1 MEGANLGRDTSRGLL
16 AGLLTVFLGP
26 PLGGIT
32 YGLIALVQSTFL
44 IATGQLDR
52 PQRPIQRG
60 AVLLLLPVVAAAASF
75 LIAWAPVAVAAA
87 YVTARVGMTGKMS
100 WAETAVLAAA
110 SLPFSPTFR
119 SAFSTGDWK
128 SIAIFLACSL
138 SSALVLRCLAGRT
151 GLVR

>member
-32 YGLIALVQSTFL
+32 YGLIALVQNAFL
-44 IATGQLDR
+44 IATGQFDS
-52 PQRPIQRG
+52 PHG
-60 AVLLLLPVVAAAASF
+60 AFSVALMLLLLPVVAAAASC
-75 LIAWAPVAVAAA
+75 LIAWAPAAVAV
-87 YVTARVGMTGKMS
+87 
-100 WAETAVLAAA
+100 
-110 SLPFSPTFR
+110 PFSPTFR